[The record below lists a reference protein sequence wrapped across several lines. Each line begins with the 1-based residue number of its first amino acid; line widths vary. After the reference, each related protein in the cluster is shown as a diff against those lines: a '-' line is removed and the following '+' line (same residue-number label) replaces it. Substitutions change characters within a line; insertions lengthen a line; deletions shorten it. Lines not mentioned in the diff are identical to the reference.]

1 MLELQDPVTIVGDIH
16 GQFYD
21 FLQILE
27 LGGNPPETKYLFLGD
42 FVDRGNWSVEVLL
55 LLFALKINHP
65 GRVFILRGNHECR
78 QMTTYFNFRAE
89 CMNKYDLEVYD
100 RFMDSFDTIPLA
112 CLVNSRFLAVHGGI
126 SPDM

>member
-65 GRVFILRGNHECR
+65 GRVFI
-78 QMTTYFNFRAE
+78 
-89 CMNKYDLEVYD
+89 
-100 RFMDSFDTIPLA
+100 
-112 CLVNSRFLAVHGGI
+112 
-126 SPDM
+126 